1 MIAYRY
7 KKIAIAALIA
17 ITIIGAGSYF
27 LLRKCEG
34 IVPYKPSRDKE
45 FLLTLFADNWYWLV
59 PEHSTFSAERFLTK
73 SASYSP
79 DAPLDPDTSKIMVY
93 CHDGK
98 PIGFVAYDKQ
108 SFYKGRLRFI
118 AIDQKY
124 RGKGYSE
131 KLMNYALQDMKKM
144 GSTVVQLLTRTNNEA
159 AQKLYK
165 RLNFKSFWESS
176 GFVRFEKELSDSAVP
191 A

>member
-1 MIAYRY
+1 MIAYNHT
-7 KKIAIAALIA
+7 KKIALIA
-17 ITIIGAGSYF
+17 MFSIVIIGLSAYF
-27 LLRKCEG
+27 FTRTCEG

-45 FLLTLFADNWYWLV
+45 FLLKLFADNWYWLV
-59 PEHSTFSAERFLTK
+59 PEHSKFSAERFLTK
-73 SASYSP
+73 SASYSEN
-79 DAPLDPDTSKIMVY
+79 APLDPDSSKIMVY
-93 CHDGK
+93 CHEDK

-118 AIDQKY
+118 AIDERY

-131 KLMNYALQDMKKM
+131 KLMNYALEDMKKM
-144 GSTVVQLLTRTNNEA
+144 GSTVVQLLTRINNEA

-165 RLNFKSFWESS
+165 RLNFKLLWEGN
-176 GFVRFEKELSDSAVP
+176 GFVRFEKELNAVP